1 MLLAITGDSHFAPL
15 AHLHCD
21 EHAVPAHVSLGG
33 ALQGDFFPGK
43 PRTGCRASDCH
54 LISIESHA
62 IPSRQREST
71 MKIYKY
77 WTTEKQMILIDGVEQ
92 QITCYG
98 GSNSSI
104 ADAQL
109 KAKEKAEKIKRKIK
123 GEKHLFDE
131 YESEIREEILE
142 IIDDHAAITRNRY
155 GAQVL
160 NTEKLLIL
168 DIDKPRSTFTDIFRK
183 KDAAQDKLKIFD
195 MVRKLAFTSK
205 YQDYGFR
212 IYETYQGARVIVLGK
227 DFDPRDRET
236 SKMMNEFNCDGL
248 YMTLCHKQNCFRA
261 RLTPKPYRMKM
272 RRYKVQYP
280 REEVDAALRQWLA
293 DYERESRNFSVCKFI
308 EQAGARHS
316 LNNVVQ
322 LHDEITGTNFRQPLA

>member
-1 MLLAITGDSHFAPL
+1 
-15 AHLHCD
+15 
-21 EHAVPAHVSLGG
+21 
-33 ALQGDFFPGK
+33 
-43 PRTGCRASDCH
+43 
-54 LISIESHA
+54 
-62 IPSRQREST
+62 
-71 MKIYKY
+71 MKIYRH
-77 WTTEKQMILIDGVEQ
+77 WAIEKQKILIDGAEQ

-98 GSNSSI
+98 GSNISI
-104 ADAQL
+104 EEAQNR
-109 KAKEKAEKIKRKIK
+109 AKEKTEKIKRKIK

-131 YESEIREEILE
+131 YEAEIREEILE
-142 IIDDHAAITRNRY
+142 IIDDHSAITRNRY

-168 DIDKPRSTFTDIFRK
+168 DIDKPKASLTDIFRR
-183 KDAAQDKLKIFD
+183 KDTGQDKLKIFD
-195 MVRKLAFTSK
+195 MVRKLALTSK
-205 YQDYGFR
+205 YQTYGFR

-248 YMTLCHKQNCFRA
+248 YMTLCHKQSCFRA

-280 REEVDAALRQWLA
+280 REGEDAAFRQWMA
-293 DYERESRNFSVCKFI
+293 DYERERRNFGVCKFI
-308 EQAGARHS
+308 EQVGARHS

-322 LHDEITGTNFRQPLA
+322 FHDEITGTNFRQPLA